1 MALSSLKDKNL
12 QKILLEIGYDSL
24 YPIQEQALSN
34 GLLKGKNL
42 FITSPTAS
50 GKTLI
55 AIMAAL
61 KKIEKKEKVIYMTPL
76 RSLATEKY
84 HDFLEL
90 NSINFVNNK
99 NLTTTVTKNTTNFEK
114 NSLLKK
120 KKGDKKKNFIVK
132 LAMGNY
138 DSPGND
144 LLNADIVILTNE
156 KLDALIRNDSELLS
170 NVGLFVIDEVHLIGD
185 KDRGPT
191 LEMML
196 TKIKKFYQQVQILAL
211 SATVSNSKDLAE
223 WLDCKLIESN
233 WRPTE
238 LLEGVYDNGRVRM
251 NNNTSIKIKT
261 HYNFYSSIPAVV
273 AVAIDSLE
281 SGGQAIIFAET
292 RKRAVSLATKSVE
305 GVFRL
310 LDKDQKQRAQ
320 KLSLQISKISDDT
333 DITKNLINLVSK
345 GVGFHHA
352 GLNQSIREIIEDSF
366 KQGIIKLLV
375 ATPTLASG
383 VNLPARRVVLSSI
396 LRYDYDIGTNVP
408 ISILE
413 YKQFCGRAGRPKY
426 DTFGEAI
433 IIPESGMNSEELYDH
448 YILGTPEPVNS
459 KLFNEKALRFHILSI
474 ISTIPGMKKSELYDL
489 FLNTLF
495 AQDYRKSTIIF
506 KIDVALESLEK
517 WDLIKSKNERYIS
530 TDFGKKTSILYID
543 PLTAIE
549 FKNTL
554 DSLNE
559 INTNES
565 LKTITQRTQNE
576 NSNNNLI
583 IKFLHLISEC
593 SDFYPKLS
601 LRRKDMDYFYN
612 FVNKHLDDNLLFD
625 LTEYNCSRSF
635 LALYEWINESSERN
649 LSDRLGVEPGD
660 MHRIVESSDW
670 LLYALYEFAKLLNR
684 NDVLEPLFNLRIRTK
699 YGIKQELLPLIK
711 LEGVGRIRAR
721 ALYNAGFIDIQ
732 MLKSTPEST
741 LSNISKIGPSIAK
754 KIKRQITTRSSR

>member
-1 MALSSLKDKNL
+1 MTLSLLKDKNL
-12 QKILLEIGYDSL
+12 QKTLSEIGYDSF
-24 YPIQEQALSN
+24 YPIQEQAISN

-42 FITSPTAS
+42 LITSPTAS

-90 NSINFVNNK
+90 NSTNFINDK
-99 NLTTTVTKNTTNFEK
+99 NSTTITKNPNIKGSSSKKEK
-114 NSLLKK
+114 
-120 KKGDKKKNFIVK
+120 GTKKKNFIVK

-138 DSPGND
+138 DSSGND
-144 LLNADIVILTNE
+144 LLNANIVILTNE

-170 NVGLFVIDEVHLIGD
+170 NVGLFVIDEIHLIGD

-196 TKIKKFYQQVQILAL
+196 TKIKRFYQEAQILAL
-211 SATVSNSKDLAE
+211 SATVSNAKDISY
-223 WLDCKLIESN
+223 WLDCKLIENN
-233 WRPTE
+233 WRPTK
-238 LLEGVYDNGRVRM
+238 LIEGVYDNGKVRM
-251 NNNTSIKIKT
+251 NNNTSIKIKAD
-261 HYNFYSSIPAVV
+261 YNFPSISV
-273 AVAIDSLE
+273 AIAIDSLE
-281 SGGQAIIFAET
+281 RGGQSIIFAET

-310 LDKDQKQRAQ
+310 LDKDQKDRAQ
-320 KLSLQISKISDDT
+320 KLSLRISKISDDT
-333 DITKNLINLVSK
+333 DITKNLISLVSK

-375 ATPTLASG
+375 ATPTLAAG

-396 LRYDYDIGTNVP
+396 LRYDYDIGANVP

-448 YILGTPEPVNS
+448 YILGTPEPIIS
-459 KLFNEKALRFHILSI
+459 KLFNEKALRFHILST

-489 FLNTLF
+489 FLSTLF
-495 AQDYRKSTIIF
+495 AQDYKKSTLIF

-530 TDFGKKTSILYID
+530 TDFGKKTSVLYID
-543 PLTAIE
+543 PLTSIE
-549 FKNTL
+549 FRNAL
-554 DSLNE
+554 DTSNK

-565 LKTITQRTQNE
+565 IKTITQLTQNQYD
-576 NSNNNLI
+576 NLI
-583 IKFLHLISEC
+583 IKFLHVISEC

-601 LRRKDMDYFYN
+601 LRKKDMDYFYD
-612 FVNKHLDDNLLFD
+612 FVNKYIDDDLLFD
-625 LTEYNCSRSF
+625 LNEYNCSRSF
-635 LALYEWINESSERN
+635 LALHEWINESSERN
-649 LSDRLGVEPGD
+649 LSDKLGVEPGD
-660 MHRIVESSDW
+660 MHRIVESSEW
-670 LLYALYEFAKLLNR
+670 LLYALYEFAKLFNR
-684 NDVLEPLFNLRIRTK
+684 NDILEILFNLRIRTK
-699 YGIKQELLPLIK
+699 YGVKQELLPLIK
-711 LEGVGRIRAR
+711 LDGVGRIRAR
-721 ALYNAGFIDIQ
+721 ALYNAGLVNIQ
-732 MLKSTPEST
+732 ILKSTPEST

-754 KIKRQITTRSSR
+754 KIKRQLITKSRQDHLLIL

>member
-1 MALSSLKDKNL
+1 MTLSSLKDENL
-12 QKILLEIGYDSL
+12 QKILSEIGYDSL
-24 YPIQEQALSN
+24 YPIQEQAISN
-34 GLLKGKNL
+34 GLLIGENL
-42 FITSPTAS
+42 LITSPTAS

-90 NSINFVNNK
+90 NSINFSNNNNNNK
-99 NLTTTVTKNTTNFEK
+99 NLATVTKNIDFEK
-114 NSLLKK
+114 KSLAKK
-120 KKGDKKKNFIVK
+120 KKEGDRKKSFIVK

-170 NVGLFVIDEVHLIGD
+170 NVGLFVIDEIHLMGD

-191 LEMML
+191 LEMMI
-196 TKIKKFYQQVQILAL
+196 TKIKRFYQEAQILAL
-211 SATVSNSKDLAE
+211 SATVSNSQDIAE
-223 WLDCKLIESN
+223 WLNCKLIENN

-238 LLEGVYDNGRVRM
+238 LFEGVYDDGIVRM
-251 NNNTSIKIKT
+251 NNNTKIKINT
-261 HYNFYSSIPAVV
+261 YYNFQSTPVS
-273 AVAIDSLE
+273 VAIDSLE

-292 RKRAVSLATKSVE
+292 RKRAASLAAKSIQ

-310 LDKDQKQRAQ
+310 LDKDQKEKA
-320 KLSLQISKISDDT
+320 KKSALQLSKISDDT
-333 DITKNLINLVSK
+333 DITKNLIEMVSK

-352 GLNQSIREIIEDSF
+352 GLSQPIREIIEDSF
-366 KQGIIKLLV
+366 RQGVIKLLV
-375 ATPTLASG
+375 ATPTLAAG

-396 LRYDYDIGTNVP
+396 LRYDYDIGANIP
-408 ISILE
+408 ISILD

-459 KLFNEKALRFHILSI
+459 KLFNEKALRFHILST
-474 ISTIPGMKKSELYDL
+474 ISTIPGIKKSELYDL

-495 AQDYRKSTIIF
+495 AQNYRKSTIVF

-517 WDLIKSKNERYIS
+517 WDLIKSKNERYIA

-549 FKNTL
+549 FKNEL
-554 DSLNE
+554 DTLNE
-559 INTNES
+559 INTKES
-565 LKTITQRTQNE
+565 LKAITRHTQNE
-576 NSNNNLI
+576 YNNNLI
-583 IKFLHLISEC
+583 IKFLHIISEC
-593 SDFYPKLS
+593 SDFYPKLT
-601 LRRKDMDYFYN
+601 LRKKDMDYFYN
-612 FVNKHLDDNLLFD
+612 FVNKYMDEEEDLLFD

-635 LALYEWINESSERN
+635 LALYEWINESNERN
-649 LSDRLGVEPGD
+649 LSDRLGIEPGD
-660 MHRIVESSDW
+660 MHRIVESADW
-670 LLYALYEFAKLLNR
+670 LLYTLNEFAKLFNR
-684 NDVLEPLFNLRIRTK
+684 DDLLETLSDLRIRTK
-699 YGIKQELLPLIK
+699 HGVKQELLPLIK

-721 ALYNAGFIDIQ
+721 ALYNAGFVDIKL
-732 MLKSTPEST
+732 LKSTPEST
-741 LSNISKIGPSIAK
+741 ISGISKIGPSIAK
-754 KIKRQITTRSSR
+754 KIKKQLT

>member
-1 MALSSLKDKNL
+1 MTPSLLKDKNL
-12 QKILLEIGYDSL
+12 QKILLDIGYNSF
-24 YPIQEQALSN
+24 YPIQEQAISN

-42 FITSPTAS
+42 LITSPTAS

-61 KKIEKKEKVIYMTPL
+61 KKIEYNQKVIYMTPL

-90 NSINFVNNK
+90 NSNLINNIES
-99 NLTTTVTKNTTNFEK
+99 NLTADPENTNLGKNPSSKKRKTPKRK
-114 NSLLKK
+114 N
-120 KKGDKKKNFIVK
+120 ITVK
-132 LAMGNY
+132 LAMGSY
-138 DSPGND
+138 DSPGKD

-156 KLDALIRNDSELLS
+156 KLDALIRNDSELLN

-196 TKIKKFYQQVQILAL
+196 TKIKMFYQEAQILAL
-211 SATVSNSKDLAE
+211 SATVSNSHEIAD
-223 WLDCKLIESN
+223 WLGCKLITSN

-238 LLEGVYDNGRVRM
+238 LHEGVYDSGKARM
-251 NNNTSIKIKT
+251 NNNSSIKISNF
-261 HYNFYSSIPAVV
+261 YNFNSIPV
-273 AVAIDSLE
+273 AIAIDSLQN
-281 SGGQAIIFAET
+281 GGQSIIFSET
-292 RKRAVSLATKSVE
+292 RKRAVSLATKSIDS
-305 GVFRL
+305 VFNL
-310 LDKDQKQRAQ
+310 LDKDQKEKAQ
-320 KLSLQISKISDDT
+320 KLSSRISKISDDT
-333 DITKNLINLVSK
+333 DITNNLISIVSK

-352 GLNQSIREIIEDSF
+352 GLKQSIREIVEDSF
-366 KQGIIKLLV
+366 KKGIIKLLV
-375 ATPTLASG
+375 ATPTLAAG

-396 LRYDYDIGTNVP
+396 LRYDYDMGTNLP

-448 YILGTPEPVNS
+448 YVLGTPEPVNS
-459 KLFNEKALRFHILSI
+459 KLFNEKALRFHVLST

-495 AQDYRKSTIIF
+495 AQDYRKSTVIF
-506 KIDVALESLEK
+506 KIDVALESLQDWE
-517 WDLIKSKNERYIS
+517 LVKSKNERYIS
-530 TDFGKKTSILYID
+530 TDFGKKTSVLYID
-543 PLTAIE
+543 PLTAVE
-549 FKNTL
+549 FKNA
-554 DSLNE
+554 LNTINK

-565 LKTITQRTQNE
+565 GNTISQNIE
-576 NSNNNLI
+576 DGYSNNNLI
-583 IKFLHLISEC
+583 LKFLHLISEC

-601 LRRKDMDYFYN
+601 LRKKDMDYFHN
-612 FVNKHLDDNLLFD
+612 FVNKNLDNNLLFD
-625 LTEYNCSRSF
+625 LNEYNCSRSF
-635 LALYEWINESSERN
+635 LALYEWINESNERN
-649 LSDRLGVEPGD
+649 LNDRLGVEPGD

-670 LLYALYEFAKLLNR
+670 LLYTLYEFAKLFKR
-684 NDVLEPLFNLRIRTK
+684 NDILEILFNLRIRTK

-711 LEGVGRIRAR
+711 LKDIGRIRAR
-721 ALYNAGFIDIQ
+721 SLYNAGFSDIKL
-732 MLKSTPEST
+732 LKSAPESA

-754 KIKRQITTRSSR
+754 KIKRQLIGPLN

>member
-1 MALSSLKDKNL
+1 MTLSSLKDENL

-24 YPIQEQALSN
+24 YPIQEQAISN
-34 GLLKGKNL
+34 GLLRGENL
-42 FITSPTAS
+42 LITSPTAS

-61 KKIEKKEKVIYMTPL
+61 KKMEKKEKVIYMTPL

-90 NSINFVNNK
+90 NSINFTNNNNNK
-99 NLTTTVTKNTTNFEK
+99 NLATVTKNIDFEK
-114 NSLLKK
+114 KYVAKK
-120 KKGDKKKNFIVK
+120 KKGDRKKSFIVK

-170 NVGLFVIDEVHLIGD
+170 NVGLFVIDEIHLMGD

-191 LEMML
+191 LEMMI
-196 TKIKKFYQQVQILAL
+196 TKIKRFYQEAQILAL
-211 SATVSNSKDLAE
+211 SATVSNSKDIAE
-223 WLDCKLIESN
+223 WLNCKLIENN

-238 LLEGVYDNGRVRM
+238 LLEGVYDNGIVRM
-251 NNNTSIKIKT
+251 NNNTKIKINT
-261 HYNFYSSIPAVV
+261 YYNFQSIPVS
-273 AVAIDSLE
+273 VAIDSLE
-281 SGGQAIIFAET
+281 SGGQTIIFAET
-292 RKRAVSLATKSVE
+292 RKRAASLAAKSVQ

-310 LDKDQKQRAQ
+310 LDKDQKEKA
-320 KLSLQISKISDDT
+320 KKSALQLSKISDDT
-333 DITKNLINLVSK
+333 DITKNLIEMVSK

-352 GLNQSIREIIEDSF
+352 GLSQPIREIIEDSF
-366 KQGIIKLLV
+366 KQGVIKLLV
-375 ATPTLASG
+375 ATPTLAAG

-396 LRYDYDIGTNVP
+396 LRYDYDIGTNIP
-408 ISILE
+408 ISILD

-448 YILGTPEPVNS
+448 YILGIPEPVNS
-459 KLFNEKALRFHILSI
+459 KLFNEKALRFHILST

-495 AQDYRKSTIIF
+495 AQNYRKSTIVF

-517 WDLIKSKNERYIS
+517 WDLIKSKNERYIA

-549 FKNTL
+549 FKNEL
-554 DSLNE
+554 DTLNE

-565 LKTITQRTQNE
+565 LKAITQHTQNE
-576 NSNNNLI
+576 YNNLI
-583 IKFLHLISEC
+583 IKFLHVISEC
-593 SDFYPKLS
+593 PDFYPKLT
-601 LRRKDMDYFYN
+601 LRKKDMDYFYN
-612 FVNKHLDDNLLFD
+612 FVNKYMEEEEDLLFD
-625 LTEYNCSRSF
+625 LNEYNCSRSF
-635 LALYEWINESSERN
+635 LGLYEWINESSERN
-649 LSDRLGVEPGD
+649 LSDRLGIEPGD
-660 MHRIVESSDW
+660 MHRIVESADW
-670 LLYALYEFAKLLNR
+670 LLYTLNEFAKLFNR
-684 NDVLEPLFNLRIRTK
+684 YDILETLSDLRIRTK
-699 YGIKQELLPLIK
+699 YGVKQELLPLIK

-721 ALYNAGFIDIQ
+721 ALYNAGFVDIKL
-732 MLKSTPEST
+732 LKSTSEST
-741 LSNISKIGPSIAK
+741 ISSISKIGPSIAK
-754 KIKRQITTRSSR
+754 KIKKQLT

>member
-1 MALSSLKDKNL
+1 MTLSSLKDKNL

-24 YPIQEQALSN
+24 YPIQEQAISN
-34 GLLKGKNL
+34 GLLRGENL
-42 FITSPTAS
+42 LITSPTAS

-61 KKIEKKEKVIYMTPL
+61 KKMEKKEKVIYMTPL

-90 NSINFVNNK
+90 NSINFTNNNNNK
-99 NLTTTVTKNTTNFEK
+99 NLATVTKNIDFEK
-114 NSLLKK
+114 KYVAKK
-120 KKGDKKKNFIVK
+120 KKGDRKKSFIVK

-138 DSPGND
+138 DSPSND

-170 NVGLFVIDEVHLIGD
+170 NVGLFVIDEIHLMGD

-191 LEMML
+191 LEMMI
-196 TKIKKFYQQVQILAL
+196 TKIKRFYQEAQILAL
-211 SATVSNSKDLAE
+211 SATVSNSKDIAE
-223 WLDCKLIESN
+223 WLNCKLIENN

-238 LLEGVYDNGRVRM
+238 LLEGVYDNGIVRM
-251 NNNTSIKIKT
+251 NNNTKIKINT
-261 HYNFYSSIPAVV
+261 YYNFQSIPVS
-273 AVAIDSLE
+273 VAIDSLE
-281 SGGQAIIFAET
+281 SGGQTIIFAET
-292 RKRAVSLATKSVE
+292 RKRAASLAAKSVQ

-310 LDKDQKQRAQ
+310 LDKDQKEKA
-320 KLSLQISKISDDT
+320 KKSALQLSKISDDT
-333 DITKNLINLVSK
+333 DITKNLIEMVSK

-352 GLNQSIREIIEDSF
+352 GLSQPIREIIEDSF
-366 KQGIIKLLV
+366 KQGVIKLLV
-375 ATPTLASG
+375 ATPTLAAG

-396 LRYDYDIGTNVP
+396 LRYDYDIGTNIP
-408 ISILE
+408 ISILD

-448 YILGTPEPVNS
+448 YILGIPEPVNS
-459 KLFNEKALRFHILSI
+459 KLFNEKALRFHILST

-495 AQDYRKSTIIF
+495 AQNYRKSTIVF

-517 WDLIKSKNERYIS
+517 WDLIKSKNERYIA

-549 FKNTL
+549 FKNEL
-554 DSLNE
+554 DTLNE

-565 LKTITQRTQNE
+565 LKAITQHTQNE
-576 NSNNNLI
+576 YNNLI
-583 IKFLHLISEC
+583 IKFLHVISEC
-593 SDFYPKLS
+593 SDFYPKLT
-601 LRRKDMDYFYN
+601 LRKKDMDYFYN
-612 FVNKHLDDNLLFD
+612 FVNKYMEEEEDLLFD
-625 LTEYNCSRSF
+625 LNEYNCSRSF
-635 LALYEWINESSERN
+635 LGLYEWINESSERN
-649 LSDRLGVEPGD
+649 LSDRLGIEPGD
-660 MHRIVESSDW
+660 MHRIVESADW
-670 LLYALYEFAKLLNR
+670 LLYTLNEFAKLFNR
-684 NDVLEPLFNLRIRTK
+684 YDILETLSDLRIRTK
-699 YGIKQELLPLIK
+699 YGVKQELLPLIK

-721 ALYNAGFIDIQ
+721 ALYNAGFVDIKL
-732 MLKSTPEST
+732 LKSTSEST
-741 LSNISKIGPSIAK
+741 ISSISKIGPSIAK
-754 KIKRQITTRSSR
+754 KIKKQLT

>member
-42 FITSPTAS
+42 LITSPTAS

-99 NLTTTVTKNTTNFEK
+99 NLTTTVTKNTTNLEK

-185 KDRGPT
+185 KDCGPT

-196 TKIKKFYQQVQILAL
+196 TKIKKFYKQVQILAL
-211 SATVSNSKDLAE
+211 SATVSNSKDIAE
-223 WLDCKLIESN
+223 WLDCKLIENN

-238 LLEGVYDNGRVRM
+238 LLEGVYDNGKFRM

-261 HYNFYSSIPAVV
+261 YYNFHSIPAV

-305 GVFRL
+305 SVFRL
-310 LDKDQKQRAQ
+310 LDKDQKERG
-320 KLSLQISKISDDT
+320 SKII
-333 DITKNLINLVSK
+333 ITNIKN
-345 GVGFHHA
+345 F
-352 GLNQSIREIIEDSF
+352 R
-366 KQGIIKLLV
+366 
-375 ATPTLASG
+375 
-383 VNLPARRVVLSSI
+383 
-396 LRYDYDIGTNVP
+396 
-408 ISILE
+408 
-413 YKQFCGRAGRPKY
+413 
-426 DTFGEAI
+426 
-433 IIPESGMNSEELYDH
+433 
-448 YILGTPEPVNS
+448 
-459 KLFNEKALRFHILSI
+459 
-474 ISTIPGMKKSELYDL
+474 
-489 FLNTLF
+489 
-495 AQDYRKSTIIF
+495 
-506 KIDVALESLEK
+506 
-517 WDLIKSKNERYIS
+517 
-530 TDFGKKTSILYID
+530 
-543 PLTAIE
+543 
-549 FKNTL
+549 
-554 DSLNE
+554 
-559 INTNES
+559 
-565 LKTITQRTQNE
+565 
-576 NSNNNLI
+576 
-583 IKFLHLISEC
+583 
-593 SDFYPKLS
+593 
-601 LRRKDMDYFYN
+601 
-612 FVNKHLDDNLLFD
+612 
-625 LTEYNCSRSF
+625 
-635 LALYEWINESSERN
+635 
-649 LSDRLGVEPGD
+649 
-660 MHRIVESSDW
+660 
-670 LLYALYEFAKLLNR
+670 
-684 NDVLEPLFNLRIRTK
+684 
-699 YGIKQELLPLIK
+699 
-711 LEGVGRIRAR
+711 
-721 ALYNAGFIDIQ
+721 
-732 MLKSTPEST
+732 
-741 LSNISKIGPSIAK
+741 
-754 KIKRQITTRSSR
+754 

>member
-42 FITSPTAS
+42 LITSPTAS

-99 NLTTTVTKNTTNFEK
+99 NLTTTVTKNTTNLEK

-196 TKIKKFYQQVQILAL
+196 TKIKKFYKQVQILAL
-211 SATVSNSKDLAE
+211 SATVSNSKDIAE
-223 WLDCKLIESN
+223 WLDCKLIENN

-238 LLEGVYDNGRVRM
+238 LLEGVYDNGKVRM

-261 HYNFYSSIPAVV
+261 YYNFHSIPAV

-305 GVFRL
+305 SVFRL
-310 LDKDQKQRAQ
+310 LNKDQKERAQ

-333 DITKNLINLVSK
+333 DITKNLIDLVSK

-375 ATPTLASG
+375 ATPTLAAG

-396 LRYDYDIGTNVP
+396 LRYDYDIGTNIP

-459 KLFNEKALRFHILSI
+459 KLFNEKALRFHILST

-495 AQDYRKSTIIF
+495 AQDYRKSTIVF

-549 FKNTL
+549 FKNEL
-554 DSLNE
+554 DTLNE

-576 NSNNNLI
+576 YNNLI

-601 LRRKDMDYFYN
+601 LRKKDMDYFYN
-612 FVNKHLDDNLLFD
+612 FVNKYVDDDLLFD

-670 LLYALYEFAKLLNR
+670 LLYALYEFAKLFNR
-684 NDVLEPLFNLRIRTK
+684 DYILENLFNLRIRTK
-699 YGIKQELLPLIK
+699 YGVKQELLPLIK

-732 MLKSTPEST
+732 ILKSTPESAI
-741 LSNISKIGPSIAK
+741 SNISKIGPSIAK
-754 KIKRQITTRSSR
+754 KIKRQLTTRSSSSSS

>member
-1 MALSSLKDKNL
+1 MTLSSLKDENL

-24 YPIQEQALSN
+24 YPIQEQAISN
-34 GLLKGKNL
+34 GLLRGENL
-42 FITSPTAS
+42 LITSPTAS

-61 KKIEKKEKVIYMTPL
+61 KKMEKKEKVIYMTPL

-90 NSINFVNNK
+90 NSINFI
-99 NLTTTVTKNTTNFEK
+99 NLATVTKNIDFEK
-114 NSLLKK
+114 KSLAKNKK
-120 KKGDKKKNFIVK
+120 REGRKKSFIVK

-170 NVGLFVIDEVHLIGD
+170 NVGLFVIDEIHLMGD

-191 LEMML
+191 LEMMI
-196 TKIKKFYQQVQILAL
+196 TKIKRFYQAQILAL
-211 SATVSNSKDLAE
+211 SATVSNSKDIAE
-223 WLDCKLIESN
+223 WLNCKLIENN

-238 LLEGVYDNGRVRM
+238 LLEGVYDSGIVRM
-251 NNNTSIKIKT
+251 NNNTKIKINT
-261 HYNFYSSIPAVV
+261 YYNFQSIPVS
-273 AVAIDSLE
+273 VAIDSLE

-292 RKRAVSLATKSVE
+292 RKRAASLAAKSVE
-305 GVFRL
+305 GVFKL
-310 LDKDQKQRAQ
+310 LDKDQKEKA
-320 KLSLQISKISDDT
+320 KKSALQLSKISNDT
-333 DITKNLINLVSK
+333 DITKNLIEMVSK

-352 GLNQSIREIIEDSF
+352 GLSQPIREIIEDSF
-366 KQGIIKLLV
+366 KQGVIKLLV
-375 ATPTLASG
+375 ATPTLAAG

-396 LRYDYDIGTNVP
+396 LRYDYDIGTNIP

-459 KLFNEKALRFHILSI
+459 KLFNEKALRFHILST
-474 ISTIPGMKKSELYDL
+474 ISTIPGMKKSELYNL

-495 AQDYRKSTIIF
+495 AQDYRNSTIIF
-506 KIDVALESLEK
+506 KIDIALESLEK

-549 FKNTL
+549 FKN
-554 DSLNE
+554 
-559 INTNES
+559 
-565 LKTITQRTQNE
+565 
-576 NSNNNLI
+576 
-583 IKFLHLISEC
+583 
-593 SDFYPKLS
+593 
-601 LRRKDMDYFYN
+601 
-612 FVNKHLDDNLLFD
+612 
-625 LTEYNCSRSF
+625 
-635 LALYEWINESSERN
+635 A
-649 LSDRLGVEPGD
+649 
-660 MHRIVESSDW
+660 
-670 LLYALYEFAKLLNR
+670 
-684 NDVLEPLFNLRIRTK
+684 
-699 YGIKQELLPLIK
+699 
-711 LEGVGRIRAR
+711 
-721 ALYNAGFIDIQ
+721 
-732 MLKSTPEST
+732 
-741 LSNISKIGPSIAK
+741 
-754 KIKRQITTRSSR
+754 

>member
-1 MALSSLKDKNL
+1 MTLSSLKDENL
-12 QKILLEIGYDSL
+12 QKILSEVGYDSL
-24 YPIQEQALSN
+24 YPIQEQAISN
-34 GLLKGKNL
+34 GLLTGENL
-42 FITSPTAS
+42 LITSPTAS

-84 HDFLEL
+84 HDFLEF
-90 NSINFVNNK
+90 NSSNLINNNK
-99 NLTTTVTKNTTNFEK
+99 DLATVTKNIDFEK
-114 NSLLKK
+114 KSLTKNKKGYKK
-120 KKGDKKKNFIVK
+120 KSFIVK

-138 DSPGND
+138 DSAGND

-170 NVGLFVIDEVHLIGD
+170 NVGLFVIDEVHLMGD

-191 LEMML
+191 LEMMV
-196 TKIKKFYQQVQILAL
+196 TKIKRFYREAQILAL
-211 SATVSNSKDLAE
+211 SATVSNSKDIAE

-238 LLEGVYDNGRVRM
+238 LLEGVYDNGIVRM
-251 NNNTSIKIKT
+251 NNNTRIKIKT
-261 HYNFYSSIPAVV
+261 YYNFQSLPVS
-273 AVAIDSLE
+273 VAIDSLE

-292 RKRAVSLATKSVE
+292 RKRAASLAAKSVE

-310 LDKDQKQRAQ
+310 LDKDQKEKA
-320 KLSLQISKISDDT
+320 KKSSLQMSKISDDT
-333 DITKNLINLVSK
+333 DITKNLIQLVSQ

-352 GLNQSIREIIEDSF
+352 GLSQPIREIIEDSF
-366 KQGIIKLLV
+366 KQGVIKLLV
-375 ATPTLASG
+375 ATPTLAAG

-396 LRYDYDIGTNVP
+396 LRYDYDIGTNIP
-408 ISILE
+408 ISILD

-459 KLFNEKALRFHILSI
+459 KLFNEKALRFHILST

-495 AQDYRKSTIIF
+495 AQNYRKSTIVF
-506 KIDVALESLEK
+506 KIDIALESLEK
-517 WDLIKSKNERYIS
+517 WNLIKSKNERYIA
-530 TDFGKKTSILYID
+530 TDFGNKTSFLYID
-543 PLTAIE
+543 PQTAIE
-549 FKNTL
+549 FKNEL
-554 DSLNE
+554 DTLNE

-565 LKTITQRTQNE
+565 LKAITQPTQNE
-576 NSNNNLI
+576 YNNLI

-601 LRRKDMDYFYN
+601 LRKKDMDYFYN
-612 FVNKHLDDNLLFD
+612 FVNKYMDEDLLFD

-649 LSDRLGVEPGD
+649 LSDRLGIEPGD
-660 MHRIVESSDW
+660 MHRIAESADW
-670 LLYALYEFAKLLNR
+670 LLYTLYEFAKLFNK
-684 NDVLEPLFNLRIRTK
+684 NDIFETLSDLRIRTK
-699 YGIKQELLPLIK
+699 YGVKQELLPLIK

-721 ALYNAGFIDIQ
+721 ALYNAGFVDIKI
-732 MLKSTPEST
+732 LKSTAEST
-741 LSNISKIGPSIAK
+741 ISSISKIGPSIAK
-754 KIKRQITTRSSR
+754 KIKKQLT